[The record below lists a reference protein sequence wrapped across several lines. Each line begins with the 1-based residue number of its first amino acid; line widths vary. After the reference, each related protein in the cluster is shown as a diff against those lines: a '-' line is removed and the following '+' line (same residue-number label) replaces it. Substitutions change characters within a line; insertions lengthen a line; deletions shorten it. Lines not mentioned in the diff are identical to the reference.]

1 MDPLSIQQALVPLRP
16 DQRFEK
22 DLAILVQNPDP
33 NEIADPIRRPV
44 GVTVSKGGGDN
55 YPDTAGR
62 HGDGVD
68 RKTRPATRHLNA
80 GPVSPARQL
89 APSPSAP
96 TPVLRRSPT
105 APHPARPPCRA
116 APGWPGDPR
125 IRIRIG
131 NPSHPERPGWPEEG
145 G

>member
-96 TPVLRRSPT
+96 PHPFCEGRPLRRIQRD
-105 APHPARPPCRA
+105 HHA
-116 APGWPGDPR
+116 AP
-125 IRIRIG
+125 
-131 NPSHPERPGWPEEG
+131 RPVGLEIHG
-145 G
+145 YGYG